1 MGHIRR
7 VESVI
12 PFCAIISR
20 RPHAFD
26 WSRRQLTTLWG
37 PLAETSEPM
46 PFEASGYYTR
56 EMGTGLSKILVAAV
70 QPRDPAELARWKTAT
85 NRLEA
90 EYAALQRRP
99 EPGQGEPEQTEPEQ
113 AEAGQ
118 AELRPLNLDPGY
130 ISQSKLVLATV
141 KDRDHRLYL
150 SDGIFAEVTL
160 RYLRSGWTDNPWTY
174 PDYRTAPV
182 KTFANECRARLRRHL
197 AARDG
202 WRR

>member
-7 VESVI
+7 VEPVI

-20 RPHAFD
+20 DEPAFA
-26 WSRRQLTTLWG
+26 WARQQLTAFWG
-37 PLAETSEPM
+37 PLAEASEPM
-46 PFEASGYYTR
+46 PFEASGYYTS
-56 EMGTGLSKILVAAV
+56 EMGSGLRKILVAAAM
-70 QPRDPAELARWKTAT
+70 PRDPGEVAAWKTAT
-85 NRLEA
+85 NQLEA
-90 EYAALQRRP
+90 EYASLTHD
-99 EPGQGEPEQTEPEQ
+99 TE
-113 AEAGQ
+113 AEHGPQ
-118 AELRPLNLDPGY
+118 RPLNLDPGY

-141 KDRDHRLYL
+141 KDRDHRIYL

-182 KTFANECRARLRRHL
+182 KAFALKCRARLRQHL
-197 AARDG
+197 AAHDG